1 MAQPNQ
7 PKLDPAA
14 KIAGGSVTTDAAS
27 AILPSAIP
35 KKWLLGLAILL
46 AVVIGIHWIRVQSY
60 ENSWS
65 ASSARSIQQSCASA
79 PVPTKYPIIKWVKVH
94 RSSWSEP
101 IVVSE
106 MEQMSWICYD
116 SVPILVSDDGQVYRQ
131 AISSHLDTKGV
142 RDHRT
147 TRFMIDPNAYPAVV
161 ETTMECTIT
170 AR

>member
-1 MAQPNQ
+1 
-7 PKLDPAA
+7 
-14 KIAGGSVTTDAAS
+14 
-27 AILPSAIP
+27 
-35 KKWLLGLAILL
+35 
-46 AVVIGIHWIRVQSY
+46 
-60 ENSWS
+60 
-65 ASSARSIQQSCASA
+65 
-79 PVPTKYPIIKWVKVH
+79 
-94 RSSWSEP
+94 
-101 IVVSE
+101 